1 MVAGGGG
8 AANTGVK
15 NGFEVFQVTFSLMTT
30 ISQLLSQISS
40 NGENVIGE
48 SVTRHFT
55 GEFSVYSMAVRPAG
69 SEAVLSITYKWFMST
84 LTKDDNRHVLGNNN
98 EPLKVLVAAGH
109 GEFCQV
115 YQLSLQRS
123 VSYRTNLDYEKNIL
137 RERRES
143 AQEAGEGLRHR
154 GNGRASGAGVQ
165 EQGRR

>member
-15 NGFEVFQVTFSLMTT
+15 NGFEVFQVTLSLMTT
-30 ISQLLSQISS
+30 SHLLSQISS
-40 NGENVIGE
+40 NGDNVIGE

-69 SEAVLSITYKWFMST
+69 TFVNN
-84 LTKDDNRHVLGNNN
+84 LTTTTKHNKMHNVSGNNN

-115 YQLSLQRS
+115 YQLSLQR
-123 VSYRTNLDYEKNIL
+123 
-137 RERRES
+137 
-143 AQEAGEGLRHR
+143 
-154 GNGRASGAGVQ
+154 
-165 EQGRR
+165 

>member
-15 NGFEVFQVTFSLMTT
+15 NGFEVFQVTLSLMTT
-30 ISQLLSQISS
+30 SQLLSQISS

-69 SEAVLSITYKWFMST
+69 SAKVLPMIHKWFIPSSSRN
-84 LTKDDNRHVLGNNN
+84 DNTHVPGNNN

-123 VSYRTNLDYEKNIL
+123 VSCL
-137 RERRES
+137 
-143 AQEAGEGLRHR
+143 
-154 GNGRASGAGVQ
+154 GV
-165 EQGRR
+165 GTKF

>member
-1 MVAGGGG
+1 MDLQDRL
-8 AANTGVK
+8 T
-15 NGFEVFQVTFSLMTT
+15 E
-30 ISQLLSQISS
+30 QLKYSILFILVILNIVQISS

-69 SEAVLSITYKWFMST
+69 TFVNNVTT
-84 LTKDDNRHVLGNNN
+84 TTKDNKMHNVSGNNN

-123 VSYRTNLDYEKNIL
+123 VFPS
-137 RERRES
+137 
-143 AQEAGEGLRHR
+143 
-154 GNGRASGAGVQ
+154 
-165 EQGRR
+165 